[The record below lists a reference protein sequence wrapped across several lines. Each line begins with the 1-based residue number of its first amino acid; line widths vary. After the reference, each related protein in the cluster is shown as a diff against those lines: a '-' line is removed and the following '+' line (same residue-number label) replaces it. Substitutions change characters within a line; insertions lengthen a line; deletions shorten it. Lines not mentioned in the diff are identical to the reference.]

1 MLSKNHYF
9 YSLAQFRKAYH
20 QLISLNQESDDQS
33 VVLVQHYCLEVKIQS
48 CC

>member
-1 MLSKNHYF
+1 MWSKNHYF
-9 YSLAQFRKAYH
+9 YSLAQLRKAYR

-33 VVLVQHYCLEVKIQS
+33 AVLVQHDCLEVKIQS